1 MSRLLT
7 LCATAGLGLLAM
19 AAQGQA
25 PAPAPAQPA
34 PQYSANLKVGDPA
47 PPFSLRGSDGKTHA
61 LSAYKGRTVVL
72 AWFPKA
78 FTGG

>member
-34 PQYSANLKVGDPA
+34 PQYSENLKVGDPA
-47 PPFSLRGSDGKTHA
+47 PPFTLRGSDGKTHT